1 MSVWEQGGR
10 PFPALAFEDWAML
23 LPAAPPP
30 LCHLGKGKSTH
41 STLCLSI

>member
-23 LPAAPPP
+23 LPAAPLPSAILERGNP
-30 LCHLGKGKSTH
+30 HTRPSV
-41 STLCLSI
+41 